1 MRLTLAILIGKA
13 VRVVAKFRG
22 GGSAIPGRIAMVIE
36 PKLLAKTLG
45 KLPHGVIF
53 VSGSNGKSTTTAL
66 IAGTL
71 KSQGLR
77 VFSNP
82 SGGNMPQGIGSAVI
96 GAADLFGKVAA
107 DVAVLEV
114 DEAYGEILAPH
125 IAPSWVVLTNLQI
138 DQLNR
143 FFEPDRVY
151 KMLLSAAST
160 ATKGVVINGSDAN
173 LVDIGIE
180 LGQKHSVK
188 VSQVELSDKA
198 LAKWPAGALAAPRFG
213 KGQAVNNINPAAK
226 VLSEDAGV
234 STIEVANQSAEVQL
248 PGKGLH
254 FAIDTALA
262 FGLGSEILGSKFDL
276 KVAADA
282 ISTQQTVYGR
292 GEIVNYQGVEF
303 QILMMKNPS
312 SMRATLVAMD
322 EPQTAIWIA
331 MDEGTPDPSWL
342 FDIDLSRIKHVEV
355 VSGSRAWHFA
365 LRLSYAGITVGQVI
379 PDSKKALQH
388 YVAFLTEAKKRGTL
402 LTNYEQMMFIRKQ
415 MGFLDLESGK

>member
-1 MRLTLAILIGKA
+1 VRLVLAILVGKA
-13 VRVVAKFRG
+13 IRIIAKLRG
-22 GGSAIPGRIAMVIE
+22 GGSAIPGRIAMIIE
-36 PKLLAKTLG
+36 PKLLQKTLG
-45 KLPHGVIF
+45 SLEHGVIF

-71 KSQGLR
+71 ASQGLK

-96 GAADLFGKVAA
+96 SQASLNGKLDA

-114 DEAYGEILAPH
+114 DEAYAEVIAPF
-125 IAPSWVVLTNLQI
+125 IAPSFVVLTNIQI

-151 KMLLSAAST
+151 QMLRSAAAS
-160 ATKGVVINGSDAN
+160 ATRGVVINGSDAN
-173 LVDIGIE
+173 LVDIGLE
-180 LGQKHSVK
+180 LQGKK
-188 VSQVELSDKA
+188 VSQVSVSAKA
-198 LAKWPAGALAAPRFG
+198 LSKWPNGALAAPRFG
-213 KGQAVNNINPAAK
+213 KAKAQNSLPVAV
-226 VLSEDAGV
+226 
-234 STIEVANQSAEVQL
+234 EVVDEVDGLATLELNGKTATVRL

-262 FGLGSEILGSKFDL
+262 FAVAERILGDTFAVDKAS
-276 KVAADA
+276 DA
-282 ISTQQTVYGR
+282 ISSQETVYGR
-292 GEIVNYQGVEF
+292 GEIVSYQGVEI

-322 EPQTAIWIA
+322 DPETKIWIA

-342 FDIDLSRIKHVEV
+342 YDIDLNRIGQVRM

-365 LRLSYAGITVGQVI
+365 TRLAYAGIKAEEVL
-379 PDSKKALQH
+379 PDSKQALAR
-388 YVAFLTEAKKRGTL
+388 YVSFLKENGKRGTL
-402 LTNYEQMMFIRKQ
+402 LTNYEQMMAIRKL